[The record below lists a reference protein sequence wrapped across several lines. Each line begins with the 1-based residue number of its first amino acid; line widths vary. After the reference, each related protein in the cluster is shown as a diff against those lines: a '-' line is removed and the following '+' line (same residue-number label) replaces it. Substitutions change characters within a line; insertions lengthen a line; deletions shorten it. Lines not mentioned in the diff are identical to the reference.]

1 VHQGKSAGFLHVLPF
16 RIIEPG
22 GLVMER
28 KAVTTKGNQFTSAC
42 YYLATTI
49 IKMEA
54 AFDLDNNITPE
65 KLCKMIAP
73 CITRLNVKVET
84 KTDEDD
90 IDAFRQA
97 VQEGR
102 DHDHEKTRVFF
113 IVPLFIYL
121 ITYKF
126 FKWYHDLTNNVGA
139 NLIGFTWGHNGCKRL
154 FEHMSWDNKEESE
167 WFGMDISG
175 KDQSSQSAEL
185 NMSIADALLLLDFV
199 SMDDKWKKINQ
210 ALLLYV
216 AQNTSSHYVR
226 WYGNAFRIVIGCL
239 FSGDYNTSDYNTK
252 HIIRMWFS
260 YILHAVPREHWK
272 TALTHVCLRLSVQG
286 DDIFGR
292 IPKSLRQWL
301 SGKGFAQY
309 MLERHQHKIK
319 PGSFLSSDSPLTQ
332 FDPRTGRILGG
343 SMIKLLQRYFRLNEV
358 TGWPEPFRPTFV
370 IISKLFGATKAVTPG
385 LFLSKCI
392 GLAYDTMGTNPHCYD
407 LIQKA
412 FDAVVVNYHVTTEEI
427 RNALVS
433 SSDSLFRSTSFK
445 WGLSIDAQSFHTF
458 PRRQAIYDMFNVD
471 PTSEDIKMRVSRE
484 PKKVFVLGTIE

>member
-1 VHQGKSAGFLHVLPF
+1 
-16 RIIEPG
+16 
-22 GLVMER
+22 M
-28 KAVTTKGNQFTSAC
+28 
-42 YYLATTI
+42 
-49 IKMEA
+49 IKLE
-54 AFDLDNNITPE
+54 F
-65 KLCKMIAP
+65 
-73 CITRLNVKVET
+73 
-84 KTDEDD
+84 
-90 IDAFRQA
+90 
-97 VQEGR
+97 
-102 DHDHEKTRVFF
+102 FF

-154 FEHMSWDNKEESE
+154 FEHLNWEDKEESE

-185 NMSIADALLLLDFV
+185 NMSIADALLMLDLV
-199 SMDDKWKKINQ
+199 SMDEKWKRINK

-226 WYGNAFRIVIGCL
+226 WYGNAFRIVVGCL

-260 YILHAVPREHWK
+260 YILHVVPREHWK
-272 TALTHVCLRLSVQG
+272 LALTNKSLKLAVQG

-292 IPKSLRQWL
+292 IPGVLKVWL
-301 SGKGFAQY
+301 SGQGFATY
-309 MLERHQHKIK
+309 MLEKHQHKIK
-319 PGSFLSSDSPLTQ
+319 PGSFISSPTPLTE
-332 FDPRTGRILGG
+332 FDPRTGRITGG
-343 SMIKLLQRYFRLNEV
+343 SLLKLLQRYFRLNEI

-385 LFLSKCI
+385 LFLSKTI

-407 LIQKA
+407 LLEKA
-412 FDAVVVNYHVTTEEI
+412 FFAVSSHYQVTTDEI
-427 RNALVS
+427 KESLIN

-445 WGLSIDAQSFHTF
+445 WGLSIDAGSFHTF
-458 PRRQAIYDMFNVD
+458 PSRRLIYDMFNNEPSTEELRV
-471 PTSEDIKMRVSRE
+471 KVSRE
-484 PKKVFVLGTIE
+484 PKTTFVLGAIE